1 MTSTLIENLVER
13 VSQNRTVLPHI
24 LFEEIANTL
33 NERFHNYHVVDS
45 LDEIDWAFCSE
56 HFMYESFRERVT
68 VEEKPD
74 RINIASTYGN
84 GIIENFSIDSS
95 NYNMSL
101 LLGVVKFIKNLL
113 K

>member
-13 VSQNRTVLPHI
+13 VSQKHNVSPHV
-24 LFEEIANTL
+24 LFEEIALNL

-56 HFMYESFRERVT
+56 HFMYESFREIVT

-74 RINIASTYGN
+74 SEQNIAYRQIGCKW
-84 GIIENFSIDSS
+84 
-95 NYNMSL
+95 YN
-101 LLGVVKFIKNLL
+101 KIFKT

>member
-13 VSQNRTVLPHI
+13 VSQKHSVSPHI
-24 LFEEIANTL
+24 LFDEIALNL
-33 NERFHNYHVVDS
+33 NEQFHNYHVVDS

-68 VEEKPD
+68 VEEKPEWEAEVKKE
-74 RINIASTYGN
+74 IKW
-84 GIIENFSIDSS
+84 
-95 NYNMSL
+95 YN
-101 LLGVVKFIKNLL
+101 KIFKT

>member
-13 VSQNRTVLPHI
+13 VSQKRNVSPHI
-24 LFEEIANTL
+24 LFDEIALNL
-33 NERFHNYHVVDS
+33 NERFHNYHVVNS

-68 VEEKPD
+68 VEEKPECEVTVNKE
-74 RINIASTYGN
+74 IKW
-84 GIIENFSIDSS
+84 
-95 NYNMSL
+95 YN
-101 LLGVVKFIKNLL
+101 KIFKT

>member
-13 VSQNRTVLPHI
+13 VSQKHSVSPHI
-24 LFEEIANTL
+24 LFDEIALNL

-68 VEEKPD
+68 VEEKPE
-74 RINIASTYGN
+74 INTPGLAQNMIGGVIYQILKYG
-84 GIIENFSIDSS
+84 EHE
-95 NYNMSL
+95 
-101 LLGVVKFIKNLL
+101 K
-113 K
+113 

>member
-13 VSQNRTVLPHI
+13 VSQKHCISPHVL
-24 LFEEIANTL
+24 FDEIALNL

-56 HFMYESFRERVT
+56 HFMYRSFRERVT
-68 VEEKPD
+68 VEEKPEWEP
-74 RINIASTYGN
+74 RV
-84 GIIENFSIDSS
+84 SICKDGTFKMISS
-95 NYNMSL
+95 
-101 LLGVVKFIKNLL
+101 KFKLIFKT

>member
-13 VSQNRTVLPHI
+13 VSQKHSVSPHI
-24 LFEEIANTL
+24 LFDEIALSL
-33 NERFHNYHVVDS
+33 NDQFHNYHVVDS

-68 VEEKPD
+68 VEEKPEWEAEVKKE
-74 RINIASTYGN
+74 IKW
-84 GIIENFSIDSS
+84 
-95 NYNMSL
+95 YN
-101 LLGVVKFIKNLL
+101 KIFKT

>member
-13 VSQNRTVLPHI
+13 VSQNSTVLPHI
-24 LFEEIANTL
+24 LFDEIANTL

-45 LDEIDWAFCSE
+45 LEEIDWAFCSE

-68 VEEKPD
+68 VEEKPEMK
-74 RINIASTYGN
+74 Y
-84 GIIENFSIDSS
+84 IEQNKIKW
-95 NYNMSL
+95 YN
-101 LLGVVKFIKNLL
+101 KIFKT